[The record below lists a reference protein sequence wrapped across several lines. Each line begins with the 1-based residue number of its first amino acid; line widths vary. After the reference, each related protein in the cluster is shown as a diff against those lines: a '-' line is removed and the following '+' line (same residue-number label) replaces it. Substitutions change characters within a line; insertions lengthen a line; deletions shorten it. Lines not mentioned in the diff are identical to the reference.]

1 VYALPNVTVIVT
13 VTLHSGTRKKKF
25 KMNII
30 KNTISQIQLGDADWS
45 RKNFLLQMVKMAEFA
60 NVILTVHNLY
70 WNLDISSKVLY

>member
-1 VYALPNVTVIVT
+1 
-13 VTLHSGTRKKKF
+13 
-25 KMNII
+25 MNII